1 MIKLQEPSAHSG
13 WPEAPSPF
21 LKAHT
26 IDPLLALRGTCIPF
40 VEKRWTMLASDQEAF
55 YPYYEDTVTE
65 SDSHFT
71 AITYLLLA
79 LRQHLARRPADWAFA
94 NMFVYDQLG
103 NRNRKVSPDVFVAF
117 GCGHHPRRV
126 FRTWVDGGS
135 PVAVFEVTSRTSR
148 RTDQTTKRVRYA
160 EMGVEEYFLFD
171 PLGEYL
177 RGQLRVY
184 RRDNQDLVPVVTRG
198 RYLSQ
203 LLGLE
208 LVVENELLRLVD
220 PVSRVPYLTQA
231 ESFAANEAAVRRA
244 DALEQKLREL
254 GSAE

>member
-1 MIKLQEPSAHSG
+1 
-13 WPEAPSPF
+13 
-21 LKAHT
+21 
-26 IDPLLALRGTCIPF
+26 
-40 VEKRWTMLASDQEAF
+40 MLASDQEAF

-79 LRQHLARRPADWAFA
+79 LRQHLAGRPADWAFA
-94 NMFVYDQLG
+94 NMFVYDQPG

-117 GCGHHPRRV
+117 GCGHHTRRV

-135 PVAVFEVTSRTSR
+135 PVAVFEVTSLTSR
-148 RTDQTTKRVRYA
+148 RTDRTTKRVRYA

-177 RGQLRVY
+177 PGQLRVY
-184 RRDNQDLVPVVTRG
+184 RREQQDLVPVVTQG

-208 LVVENELLRLVD
+208 LVVEGELLRLID
-220 PVSRVPYLTQA
+220 PVSRIPYLTQA
-231 ESFAANEAAVRRA
+231 ESFVANEAAVRQADEERRRADAERRRADTERRRA

-254 GSAE
+254 GATE